1 MSRRLGIVAFIAYVG
16 TVFAAN
22 WAIERY
28 GVVPVGF
35 GLVAPAAVWFVG
47 LAFTLREAV
56 HETLGR
62 GWVLVAIAVGAACSA
77 LVSPAFALASGV
89 AFGVSE
95 VCDWAVY
102 ERLRERN
109 WLAGVALSNTVGL
122 VIDSVVF
129 LWLAFA
135 SFTFLPGQIVG
146 KAWMTA
152 AALILLGAARGRV
165 LPRHP

>member
-1 MSRRLGIVAFIAYVG
+1 MTRRIGIIAFAAYVG

-22 WAIERY
+22 WAIEHY

-62 GWVLVAIAVGAACSA
+62 AWVLVAIAVGAACSA
-77 LVSPAFALASGV
+77 LVSPAFAVASGV
-89 AFGVSE
+89 AFGLSE
-95 VCDWAVY
+95 ICDWAVY
-102 ERLRERN
+102 ERLREWN
-109 WLAGVALSNTVGL
+109 WLVGVALSNTVGL

-135 SFTFLPGQIVG
+135 SFEFLPGQIVG
-146 KAWMTA
+146 KAWMSLA
-152 AALILLGAARGRV
+152 AVAVLAVARGRV